1 MTLVGAGRLGRRGK
15 FSKTKGK
22 KDSLPK
28 LNMVPQINI
37 KATSLVMM
45 PFGATSLVLTSK
57 AALKN
62 QLQGVPGG
70 ACQLQLLGTQA
81 S

>member
-1 MTLVGAGRLGRRGK
+1 MTMAGAGRVGRRGK
-15 FSKTKGK
+15 FSKTKEK
-22 KDSLPK
+22 KGSLPK
-28 LNMVPQINI
+28 FNTVPQINI
-37 KATSLVMM
+37 KATSLVIM

-70 ACQLQLLGTQA
+70 ACRLQLLGTQA